1 MRDLNDLFF
10 KHWPLNNEEKGH
22 CSNAKFPYCFSNHL
36 FKASLSCEATSHFF
50 CLWKFRTYCQFSHRT
65 VNRMQDI
72 SVAFP
77 LLQNIRMF
85 SRAGTP
91 HVKAIIQDIFN
102 SRMTTWGSHAFFF
115 PHFNFFTC
123 SFKDKGTCKEHGSI
137 EQTTICKMGGRG
149 PFLPRTWLSRKVQH
163 SKGIISTFCPWNQTW
178 KSACI
183 YSTAAGLEVV
193 NP

>member
-1 MRDLNDLFF
+1 MFGFLSTGHLTMRRKAIAVMQSSLTAFQISFLMPHF
-10 KHWPLNNEEKGH
+10 P
-22 CSNAKFPYCFSNHL
+22 AKQLHI
-36 FKASLSCEATSHFF
+36 F
-50 CLWKFRTYCQFSHRT
+50 CLCKFKTYCQFSHRT
-65 VNRMQDI
+65 VNRMQDV

-91 HVKAIIQDIFN
+91 HVKAIIQDIFT

-115 PHFNFFTC
+115 PYFNFCTC
-123 SFKDKGTCKEHGSI
+123 SFKER
-137 EQTTICKMGGRG
+137 ELVICKRGGRG

-163 SKGIISTFCPWNQTW
+163 SEGIISTFCPWNQIW
-178 KSACI
+178 ISVCI